1 MVSFAICDCSISAVG
16 ISGSNLTS
24 FAHAATAATAAAE
37 AGEAVH

>member
-16 ISGSNLTS
+16 ISGSTS